1 MDYEKKYRLFLRGI
15 RWLGASRMPFLAYR
29 LAAPWGR
36 RLSPRTD
43 ELALVRERVALC
55 FPGSQDSV
63 EAVCRSYLDNA
74 AINALN
80 TYFYRRMSPRWLGRN
95 IQIIDES
102 SLRTAVAGGKGVL
115 VLTAHSHHL
124 VMLGVTLGLLGLR
137 VNPILLD
144 PKLTVP
150 PYLEE
155 YMGRAIRD
163 SESHY
168 HGGRYVLVDLARGYV
183 RRLYRLFDAGEI
195 VVSANDFP
203 RDLAPKRRLSYPF
216 LGQQISCPLGSVEL
230 ALARGAAVVS
240 AFIAWQGADC
250 FELRFAAIDTSGGSA
265 NVMAHYVQHLEAA
278 VRRDPGGWE
287 GWKWGQLFDNG

>member
-1 MDYEKKYRLFLRGI
+1 MDYEKKYRLFLGGM
-15 RWLGASRMPFLAYR
+15 RWLGASRVSFLAYR
-29 LAAPWGR
+29 LAVPWGR
-36 RLSPRTD
+36 WFSPRKG
-43 ELALVRERVALC
+43 ELALVRERLALC
-55 FPGSQDSV
+55 FPNDRGRV
-63 EAVCRSYLDNA
+63 ETACRSYLDNA
-74 AINALN
+74 AINTLN
-80 TYFYRRMSPRWLGRN
+80 TYFYSRMSPRWLGRN
-95 IQIIDES
+95 IRVIDES
-102 SLRTAVAGGKGVL
+102 HLRAAVADGKGVL

-124 VMLGVTLGLLGLR
+124 VMLGVALGLLGLR

-155 YMGRAIRD
+155 YMGRAVSD

-203 RDLAPKRRLSYPF
+203 RDLAPKRRLSLPF

-230 ALARGAAVVS
+230 ALARDAAVVS
-240 AFIAWQGADC
+240 AFIAWQGADR
-250 FELRFAAIDTSGGSA
+250 FELRFAAIDTAGGSA
-265 NVMAHYVQHLEAA
+265 GVMAQYAQHLEAA

-287 GWKWGQLFDNG
+287 GWKWGQLFHND